1 MNVSF
6 DQSIVDSMVVTNN
19 SNGDIKRNMKSHVT
33 NKNKNEIAVTAPK
46 LSNFTMKRY
55 KNKLQEAILFKTDN
69 LSIMQLQVIEHL

>member
-1 MNVSF
+1 MNVSLKRF
-6 DQSIVDSMVVTNN
+6 HVDSVVVTNN
-19 SNGDIKRNMKSHVT
+19 SNEDIKIIMKSHVT
-33 NKNKNEIAVTAPK
+33 NVNEIAITAPK